1 MKPALLR
8 LDNYFVSELVF
19 SANKSFRLA
28 EPSTLPVSDLFVEP
42 RCLLTEQGNWQVSL
56 RIQYQPMPEVNFPYS
71 FTLELVGFF
80 ETVEGLDSERAERI
94 IKTNATSMLY
104 GASREIIRAATS
116 RGPYVAVILPSVSFY
131 EAKPAVASNRDDAN
145 QEALKQVEKATDSE
159 PVNGEELLE
168 SEELKR
174 QLADAKKHLASESV
188 PGTDH

>member
-1 MKPALLR
+1 MKPALLQ

-19 SANKSFRLA
+19 SANKNFQLA

-56 RIQYQPMPEVNFPYS
+56 RIQYQPAPGVNFPYS

-80 ETVEGLDSERAERI
+80 ETVEGLDAERAERI

-131 EAKPAVASNRDDAN
+131 EAKPPVAPNQADAN
-145 QEALKQVEKATDSE
+145 QEALRQVGKATDSAA
-159 PVNGEELLE
+159 VSGEELLGTAK
-168 SEELKR
+168 LKR
-174 QLADAKKHLASESV
+174 KLREAKEQPSR
-188 PGTDH
+188 PPRPT